1 MEGFSSGL
9 RLTGLDDHITPSQGC
24 VNPLFVD
31 GKKQTAAIDED
42 DAKLAAVDTT
52 KRAKISLEDDGSY
65 VELSGDG
72 RKEVLE
78 TATITLND
86 CLACSGCI
94 TSAESVLISQQSST
108 EFLSKLAEKKSAGL
122 VVVLSISPQARASIA
137 AYYRL
142 SLLETHQKLITFC
155 KSLGAD
161 YVFDTSFSRDFA
173 LLESMFEFVSKYK
186 QQQQLNQTESAS
198 SEETTART
206 RATRRDRNASNV
218 NAVLP
223 VLASACPGWVCYAE
237 KKHHEVLPHISTAK
251 SPQQVMGSL
260 VKYFFSQ
267 QINHR
272 PEKIYHTSVMPCF
285 DKKLEASRNDFY
297 NESLQTRE
305 VDCVLSSAELLDLI
319 KEKGVDFPSL
329 EPSPLDPLYYSS
341 LLFSAFSLLTC
352 LPLVFHFL
360 TSNCYN
366 RFTNTDPKELF
377 GVRGGSGGYAE
388 CVFRYA
394 AKELFGV
401 DIPEDRPL
409 EWKQGRNPNFQTV
422 SLEVDGET
430 KLTFAKAYGFSNIQS
445 FLRRIRSKR
454 EKSPYDFIEVM
465 ACPSGCLNGGGQV
478 RPQEG
483 ETPKQLVERL
493 EDIYHQQTVLR
504 PPQQNAAVQQLYGEW
519 LQGEPYSDAARKV
532 LHTQYHP
539 VPKLTNALAIQ
550 W

>member
-329 EPSPLDPLYYSS
+329 EPSPLDPL
-341 LLFSAFSLLTC
+341 
-352 LPLVFHFL
+352 
-360 TSNCYN
+360 
-366 RFTNTDPKELF
+366 FTNTDPKELF

-454 EKSPYDFIEVM
+454 EKSPYDFIEVRLLLFFPQ
-465 ACPSGCLNGGGQV
+465 AILLN
-478 RPQEG
+478 
-483 ETPKQLVERL
+483 
-493 EDIYHQQTVLR
+493 
-504 PPQQNAAVQQLYGEW
+504 
-519 LQGEPYSDAARKV
+519 
-532 LHTQYHP
+532 
-539 VPKLTNALAIQ
+539 
-550 W
+550 

>member
-198 SEETTART
+198 SEETTARM

-329 EPSPLDPLYYSS
+329 EPSPLDS
-341 LLFSAFSLLTC
+341 L
-352 LPLVFHFL
+352 
-360 TSNCYN
+360 
-366 RFTNTDPKELF
+366 FTNTDPKELF